1 VIFRTN
7 GKTQFARGHQ
17 RSWAV
22 LRNAYLASPYDDFK
36 SFLELH
42 RNSFLDFEV
51 NVIVDLLLAGIA
63 MHQLTNLEELVHG
76 AATQ

>member
-1 VIFRTN
+1 MTTHQYVA
-7 GKTQFARGHQ
+7 TQIQ
-17 RSWAV
+17 DLRSWAV
-22 LRNAYLASPYDDFK
+22 LRNAYLASPYTDFK

-76 AATQ
+76 DATQ

>member
-17 RSWAV
+17 H
-22 LRNAYLASPYDDFK
+22 AYLASPYDDFK

>member
-1 VIFRTN
+1 LPEAT
-7 GKTQFARGHQ
+7 
-17 RSWAV
+17 S
-22 LRNAYLASPYDDFK
+22 DFK